1 MKHDGFLWDN
11 QETSAVR
18 QIRAGSHVCGN
29 WGPTNQRH
37 DLALFV
43 IGRSDKLSEGVGAA
57 RVKTGR
63 DLCREI
69 GGRLKGK
76 RTWPGGS
83 QSMVSRYRRWVAI
96 VAVLWPAIVVWIAL
110 LAGPGLLAVVQTR
123 AWAQETSSVTSAR
136 TGRSPAVTG
145 EDEGKETGSGS
156 VESRP
161 GVPRVDARESFLVWM
176 ARVSGPIG
184 VVIAAMSF
192 YLFALVVWMALRYRT
207 PIAMPRPLVHEL
219 QELLDQKK
227 YSEAYH
233 RLIAD
238 SSLLARVLA
247 AGVRKLPSG
256 LPHAQRAMELANE
269 DATMEMEH
277 RTTYL
282 ATVGTLGP
290 MIGLVGTVYG
300 MIMAFRVIALEGS
313 SPQASQLAAGIS
325 TALFATLEGIAISIP
340 AIYFYS
346 MFRNRIARL
355 SLEVA
360 MGAEPLLEQ
369 FAPGVRTQ
377 EPAPVQPQPP
387 MPMPMPMGGPTSHP
401 HPFAVSAALAAA
413 SGGAPPRSALPPAE
427 PE

>member
-1 MKHDGFLWDN
+1 M
-11 QETSAVR
+11 
-18 QIRAGSHVCGN
+18 
-29 WGPTNQRH
+29 
-37 DLALFV
+37 
-43 IGRSDKLSEGVGAA
+43 LS
-57 RVKTGR
+57 R
-63 DLCREI
+63 CR
-69 GGRLKGK
+69 R
-76 RTWPGGS
+76 W
-83 QSMVSRYRRWVAI
+83 RWVAV
-96 VAVLWPAIVVWIAL
+96 VAVCWPAVAVWGIG
-110 LAGPGLLAVVQTR
+110 LAGPGPAALAQ
-123 AWAQETSSVTSAR
+123 
-136 TGRSPAVTG
+136 GRSRGQDASPVAEG
-145 EDEGKETGSGS
+145 RAAAEDEGAAGDAVDG
-156 VESRP
+156 RP
-161 GVPRVDARESFLVWM
+161 GVPRVDARESFLAWM
-176 ARVSGPIG
+176 ARASGPIG
-184 VVIAAMSF
+184 LIIAAMSF
-192 YLFALVVWMALRYRT
+192 YLVALVVWMALNYRT
-207 PIAMPRPLVHEL
+207 AVAIPRPLVREV

-227 YSEAYH
+227 YSESYH

-256 LPHAQRAMELANE
+256 LPHGQRAMELANE

-360 MGAEPLLEQ
+360 MAAEPLLEQ
-369 FAPGVRTQ
+369 FAPGVRAQ
-377 EPAPVQPQPP
+377 ETAPARPQPP
-387 MPMPMPMGGPTSHP
+387 ATMPMAMPMGGPASHP
-401 HPFAVSAALAAA
+401 HPFALSAAIAA
-413 SGGAPPRSALPPAE
+413 SGGGPAPRTALPPAE
-427 PE
+427 GE